1 MIAGEN
7 TQRSAKLP
15 RTDNI
20 ALFFDLL
27 AALLSTPRT
36 LPAVKAI
43 YAFCSGSTFGEQTM
57 AVNDG
62 GSEVHQLAVID
73 A

>member
-1 MIAGEN
+1 VIAGEI

-27 AALLSTPRT
+27 GALLSTPRT
-36 LPAVKAI
+36 LPAVKGNLRLLLGI
-43 YAFCSGSTFGEQTM
+43 N
-57 AVNDG
+57 VW
-62 GSEVHQLAVID
+62 
-73 A
+73 